1 MNGVLGYMGQEDGT
15 IPNQTIP
22 GVSIPQT
29 PAYGAPRPRP
39 APTPYIQFG
48 PGAMSPEQQ
57 EPDIDPGRV
66 NPIFAEAYR
75 NMPGSQ
81 LQVGSSAWDTNALIR
96 AMHTDQQLLGRAPES
111 EDYSPGFAAFAGG
124 LQGFGQGG
132 NPLSMLGGA
141 LMGYAAEKE
150 AYRDDMAKYQKM
162 RAEQQYNAL
171 KDQRDFLYKVE
182 EANRQRG
189 KDQWEMGRDVRNYN
203 RDVSKDRESQYEFDQ
218 RFGLDAQM
226 QGDRLNLDRRRFN
239 AEQDRWNAEQRAK
252 QAEMPRQSQRP
263 IYRPYGDIG
272 AMAQDPRQKQAMVET
287 DAKEYMSRKEKYVT
301 DQKEAR
307 ILSDKVGGSFD
318 NLVSQL
324 DPGEKDAKGNYIR
337 KPGAAYEAM
346 GPSTWS
352 ATAAKIGQEITGGP
366 LVRLDAAVK
375 ALAQH
380 QKLPG
385 SGVWTDADQQ
395 NAMEVVRS
403 GDREGMY
410 QFFKAKRDQLNDF
423 KREAEDYDKYTL
435 STGGQSFGFDD
446 FRRDVTTFRQAGG
459 DISADKYLELKAR
472 VQTMDPEASDI
483 RPAEDEDGKPLKDWV
498 YYTDANGQ
506 GQAKQFKWGR

>member
-1 MNGVLGYMGQEDGT
+1 M
-15 IPNQTIP
+15 
-22 GVSIPQT
+22 
-29 PAYGAPRPRP
+29 
-39 APTPYIQFG
+39 
-48 PGAMSPEQQ
+48 PGA
-57 EPDIDPGRV
+57 
-66 NPIFAEAYR
+66 
-75 NMPGSQ
+75 Q
-81 LQVGSSAWDTNALIR
+81 LQSGSPSWDTNAKIR
-96 AMHTDQQLLGRAPES
+96 AMQTDQQLLGRAPEG

-124 LQGFGQGG
+124 LQGLGQGG

-150 AYRDDMAKYQKM
+150 AYRDDTVKYQKM
-162 RAEQQYNAL
+162 VAEQKY
-171 KDQRDFLYKVE
+171 KSYVDQRDFLFKVE
-182 EANRQRG
+182 EANRQRSN
-189 KDQWEMGRDVRNYN
+189 DQWNRTKDVLGHNM
-203 RDVSKDRESQYEFDQ
+203 DVTKLQENQHQFDT
-218 RFGLDAQM
+218 RFGQDERM
-226 QGDRLNLDRRRFN
+226 QGDRLELDRRRLGI
-239 AEQDRWNAEQRAK
+239 DREKWEAEQRAK

-287 DAKEYMSRKEKYVT
+287 DAKEYMSRKEKYLT

-318 NLVSQL
+318 TVVDLL

-337 KPGAAYEAM
+337 KPGAAYEAL
-346 GPSTWS
+346 GPSTLSGWA
-352 ATAAKIGQEITGGP
+352 ATQGQLAVGGP
-366 LVRLDAAVK
+366 LAQINAYVT

-380 QKLPG
+380 QKLPN
-385 SGVWTDADQQ
+385 SGVWTDADQE
-395 NAMEVVRS
+395 AAKEVVRS

-410 QFFKAKRDQLNDF
+410 RFFKAKRDQLNDF

-435 STGGQSFGFDD
+435 STGGQSFGFDE
-446 FRRDVTTFRQAGG
+446 FKRDVATFRKAGG

>member
-1 MNGVLGYMGQEDGT
+1 
-15 IPNQTIP
+15 
-22 GVSIPQT
+22 
-29 PAYGAPRPRP
+29 
-39 APTPYIQFG
+39 
-48 PGAMSPEQQ
+48 MSPEQQ
-57 EPDIDPGRV
+57 EPDIDPSRV
-66 NPIFAEAYR
+66 NPTFAAAYR

-81 LQVGSSAWDTNALIR
+81 LQQYSPSWDTNAKIR
-96 AMHTDQQLLGRAPES
+96 AMQTDQQLLGRAPES

-124 LQGFGQGG
+124 LQGLGQGG

-162 RAEQQYNAL
+162 RAEQQYKSL
-171 KDQRDFLYKVE
+171 VDQRDYLLKAE

-226 QGDRLNLDRRRFN
+226 QGDRLNLDRQRFDLERGRAEDERR
-239 AEQDRWNAEQRAK
+239 AR

-318 NLVSQL
+318 NLVSLL

>member
-1 MNGVLGYMGQEDGT
+1 MSGVLGYMGREDGT
-15 IPNQTIP
+15 IPNQQIP

-57 EPDIDPGRV
+57 EPDIDPARV
-66 NPIFAEAYR
+66 NPTFAAAYR
-75 NMPGSQ
+75 GMPGAQ
-81 LQVGSSAWDTNALIR
+81 LQQYSPSWDTNAQIR
-96 AMHTDQQLLGRAPES
+96 AMQTDQQLLGRAPES

-124 LQGFGQGG
+124 LQGLGQGG

-162 RAEQQYNAL
+162 RAEQQYQAL

-182 EANRQRG
+182 EAERQKG
-189 KDQWEMGRDVRNYN
+189 NDQWNRTKDVLGHNM
-203 RDVSKDRESQYEFDQ
+203 DVTKLQENQHQFDS
-218 RFGLDAQM
+218 RFGQDERM
-226 QGDRLNLDRRRFN
+226 QGDRLELDRRRLGI
-239 AEQDRWNAEQRAK
+239 DREKWEAEQRAK

-272 AMAQDPRQKQAMVET
+272 AGVADPRQKQARIEM
-287 DAKEYMSRKEKYVT
+287 DAKEYTSRKEKYIT

-307 ILSDKVGGSFD
+307 ILSDEVGGSFD
-318 NLVSQL
+318 TLVNLL
-324 DPGEKDAKGNYIR
+324 DPGEKDANGNYVR

-346 GPSTWS
+346 GPSKWS

-366 LVRLDAAVK
+366 IVRLDAAVK
-375 ALAQH
+375 ALTQH
-380 QKLPG
+380 MRLPG
-385 SGVWTDADQQ
+385 SGVWTDNDRE
-395 NAMEVVRS
+395 NAMNVVQA

-423 KREAEDYDKYTL
+423 KREAEDYDKYTM

-446 FRRDVTTFRQAGG
+446 FRRDVTTFRKAGG